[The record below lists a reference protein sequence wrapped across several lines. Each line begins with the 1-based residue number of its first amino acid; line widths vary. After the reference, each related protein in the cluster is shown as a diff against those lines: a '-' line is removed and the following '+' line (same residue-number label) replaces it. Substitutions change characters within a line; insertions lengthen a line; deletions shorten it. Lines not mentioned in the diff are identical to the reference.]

1 MKKFLINITIFVVC
15 ILVLATIIDMMVSQG
30 LRYTPKNHL
39 ETMNIVMHDTPQN
52 DVLILGTS
60 RGANAYDT
68 QIIDSI
74 LGCDSRNLSVSGK
87 AFRINFLR
95 YQAYRRN
102 NPAPKLILV
111 DIDQIELGEGTLGF
125 ENYMFYPYMTD
136 TLVKPVLEMNHL
148 NWLDCHVP
156 MYRYRGDYKYIGL
169 GLCELFNIHH
179 LKNKTAKG
187 YSPNANG
194 SFNGEKLRNE
204 IINNPDGLG
213 VGCDSAVI
221 AIFTSFLAQTT
232 AEGIQVV
239 MVYSPLYYLVQEN
252 LSATWPRL
260 VNIYDS
266 LGVAYNVPI
275 LDYQKLDMN
284 RDSTCFI
291 DGNHM
296 NMHGAEIFTTQL
308 AMDIDSLN
316 LYHK

>member
-1 MKKFLINITIFVVC
+1 
-15 ILVLATIIDMMVSQG
+15 MVSQG

-68 QIIDSI
+68 HILDSI
-74 LGCDSRNLSVSGK
+74 LQCDSRNLSVSGK
-87 AFRINFLR
+87 AFRINNLR

-102 NPAPKLILV
+102 NPAPKLIIV
-111 DIDQIELGEGTLGF
+111 DIDHIELGEGTLGF

-156 MYRYRGDYKYIGL
+156 MYRYRGDYKYISL
-169 GLCELFNIHH
+169 GLCELFNLHH
-179 LKNKTAKG
+179 LKGTDKKG
-187 YSPNANG
+187 YSPNPNG

-204 IINNPDGLG
+204 INNNPDGIS
-213 VGCDSAVI
+213 VGCDSIVI
-221 AIFTSFLAQTT
+221 DILSSFLSQTM

-252 LSATWPRL
+252 LSETWPKL

-266 LGVAYNVPI
+266 LGGIYNVPI
-275 LDYQKLDMN
+275 LDYQKLDLN
-284 RDSTCFI
+284 QDSTCFI
-291 DGNHM
+291 DGNHV
-296 NMHGAEIFTTQL
+296 NMHGAEVFTTRL
-308 AMDIDSLN
+308 AQDIDSLN
-316 LYHK
+316 LYH